1 MTTRVYLLYTG
12 GTVGMRPLDPG
23 NPLSPLAPA
32 SSQELL
38 ERIEGLGDEEGIAW
52 QLGTLL
58 DEDGRELPPLDSADL
73 SARHWILMAEAIE
86 RVYADYDGFVV
97 LHGTD
102 TMAYTA
108 SALSF
113 LLANLAK
120 PVVLTGAQR
129 PIFATRTDAR
139 QNLINALYVAGY
151 KATGLPCVP
160 EVTICFGDALLRG
173 NRTRKVST
181 NAWQGFASPN
191 YPRLG
196 HLGEQIRIFPDLVR
210 AMPDERAPFYVH
222 HQLEEQV
229 IDLTLFPGMHAG
241 QLGSLLDHPE
251 LRGVVLRAFG
261 TGNAPGDSELLEL
274 IGRAASGPDPKT
286 ILTVTQCIEGQV
298 ELGLYA
304 SSSAL
309 LEEGVIGG
317 FDLTPEAALAKLMW
331 ILANHDRSEVRTR
344 LMLDQRGE
352 QSYNLFELSY
362 PPAGRKSEPVDL
374 ASASAQPA
382 GPVNRDRLVRA
393 VLRIHG
399 LGVSDVKRGELF
411 SLRLFV
417 NSSGIKPDTPSDDPR
432 CAAECEAL
440 YQGPGATLMVADV
453 TAGVRRLMEEQRP
466 FHLTLTAGRKHFWY
480 RRLELALMVA
490 SR

>member
-1 MTTRVYLLYTG
+1 MKTRVYVLYTG
-12 GTVGMRPLDPG
+12 GTLGMRPRDPH

-32 SSQELL
+32 SRQELL
-38 ERIEGLGDEEGIAW
+38 ERLEDLGREEGIAW
-52 QLGTLL
+52 DLGGLL
-58 DEDGRELPPLDSADL
+58 DEEGHELPPLDSASL
-73 SARHWILMAEAIE
+73 TARYWILMAAALE

-97 LHGTD
+97 VHGTD

-113 LLANLAK
+113 LLVNLAK
-120 PVVLTGAQR
+120 PVVLTGSQR

-139 QNLINALYVAGY
+139 QNLINALYVAGW
-151 KATGLPCVP
+151 KATGLPLVP
-160 EVTICFGDALLRG
+160 EVTICFGDTLLRG

-181 NAWQGFASPN
+181 SAWQGFASPN
-191 YPRLG
+191 YPLLG
-196 HLGEQIRIFPDLVR
+196 SLGETIRINKELVR
-210 AMPDERAPFYVH
+210 PLPEQPFYVH
-222 HQLEEQV
+222 RQLEDQV
-229 IDLTLFPGMHAG
+229 LDLTLFPGMRAA
-241 QLGSLLDHPE
+241 QLGSLLEHPE

-261 TGNAPGDSELLEL
+261 TGNAPGDAELLDL
-274 IGRAASGPDPKT
+274 IGRAASGAEAKT
-286 ILTVTQCIEGQV
+286 VLTVTQCIEGLV

-331 ILANHDRSEVRTR
+331 ILANFERGEVRTQ

-352 QSYNLFELSY
+352 QSYSLYELDY
-362 PPAGRKSEPVDL
+362 PAVGRKSEPVEV
-374 ASASAQPA
+374 ASATAN
-382 GPVNRDRLVRA
+382 PVAPIGRARLSRA

-411 SLRLFV
+411 TLRLFV
-417 NSSGIKPDTPSDDPR
+417 NASGIKSDTPADDVR
-432 CAAECEAL
+432 CAAEVEVV
-440 YQGPGATLMVADV
+440 YQGPGATLVVADV
-453 TAGVRRLMEEQRP
+453 TEGVRRRMEEQRP
-466 FHLTLTAGRKHFWY
+466 FQLTLTAGRKHFWF
-480 RRLELALMVA
+480 RRMELALMVS

>member
-1 MTTRVYLLYTG
+1 MKTRVYVLYTG
-12 GTVGMRPLDPG
+12 GTLGMRPAEPG

-32 SSQELL
+32 SREQLL
-38 ERIEGLGDEEGIAW
+38 ERLHGLGTEEGIAW
-52 QLGTLL
+52 DLGGLL
-58 DEDGRELPPLDSADL
+58 DEEGRELPPLDSADL
-73 SARHWILMAEAIE
+73 AARHWILMAAALE

-113 LLANLAK
+113 LLVNLAK

-129 PIFATRTDAR
+129 PIFAARTDAR
-139 QNLINALYVAGY
+139 QNLISALYVAGY
-151 KATGLPCVP
+151 KATGLPLVP

-181 NAWQGFASPN
+181 TAWQGFASPN
-191 YPRLG
+191 YPPLG
-196 HLGEQIRIFPDLVR
+196 LMGETIRIHTELVR
-210 AMPDERAPFYVH
+210 ALPDAPFYVH
-222 HQLEEQV
+222 RQLEDQV
-229 IDLTLFPGMHAG
+229 LDVTLFPGMRAA
-241 QLGSLLDHPE
+241 QLGALLEHPE

-261 TGNAPGDSELLEL
+261 TGNAPGDQELLDL
-274 IGRAASGPDPKT
+274 IGRAASQPDPKT
-286 ILTVTQCIEGQV
+286 VLTVTQCIEGQV

-304 SSSAL
+304 SSTAL

-331 ILANHDRSEVRTR
+331 TLANYERGDIRTQ

-352 QSYNLFELSY
+352 QSFNLYELDY
-362 PPAGRKSEPVDL
+362 PAAGRKSEPVDL
-374 ASASAQPA
+374 ASASANPV
-382 GPVNRDRLVRA
+382 GPVSRARLSRA

-399 LGVSDVKRGELF
+399 LGISDVKRGETF
-411 SLRLFV
+411 ALRLFV
-417 NSSGIKPDTPSDDPR
+417 NSSGIKSDTSAEDVR
-432 CAAECEAL
+432 CAGEFEAV
-440 YQGPGATLMVADV
+440 YQGGGSTLVVADV
-453 TAGVRRLMEEQRP
+453 TAGVRRLMEESRP
-466 FHLTLTAGRKHFWY
+466 FHLTLTADRKHFWY
-480 RRLELALMVA
+480 RRMELALMVT